1 MIIEAVRFVIAG
13 AGGGGDDLTE
23 RQTDIESCDGNVRSG
38 SQGQTKCH
46 LSKSVVWEQR
56 TECSECT

>member
-1 MIIEAVRFVIAG
+1 MILEAVHFVIAG
-13 AGGGGDDLTE
+13 AGAGDDLTE

-46 LSKSVVWEQR
+46 PSKTVVWEQR
-56 TECSECT
+56 TQCSECT

>member
-1 MIIEAVRFVIAG
+1 MILEAVHFVI

-38 SQGQTKCH
+38 SQGQTKGQI
-46 LSKSVVWEQR
+46 SISVKL
-56 TECSECT
+56 